1 MALVINPNQKFKEN
15 IRLTHQ
21 NKKRPTNTREAFNIA
36 RVYKNGIFQIEDK
49 TKPCLYDRCYVFSD
63 VNYINRDPA
72 EKQATLVNLAK
83 FLNFMSAD
91 FKITVANQY
100 KNMDAFI
107 DYVFSDV
114 NKDSYPMISQG
125 MQKWIEEKR
134 EEADLKNLE
143 KVMYVTVSTRAY
155 SYEEA
160 RSYFLALDVELDHMF
175 LNLQSII
182 IPLNGAQ
189 RLDIIEQFFRKEING
204 FGHNFDLEI
213 DDPLYDVMP
222 GSIESFKNFLIFNDQ
237 QYVSVLFASD
247 FAATLDDEK
256 VISSLTS
263 VPYQAFCTIDYAP
276 VDKTTLMAMLQNTN
290 LNNERAIAQEI
301 DHKRAVGQMAAGI
314 SYQKQRKKEEL
325 ESYIDQINDNNEAC
339 ILVDLMLVVTA
350 ETEEDLATRIES
362 IKHIGKKCG
371 VYLDTYNWVQLK
383 AFNTALPIGNRSVS
397 FMRAFLTSSLVALQP
412 FYAQDLVETGGT
424 LYGVNRT
431 TNHLIF
437 ANRKKLKS
445 PHGIMVGHTGSGKS
459 FIIKTTEIAQTLLST
474 NDDVIVV
481 DPQNEFHSICL
492 DFGGQYLDFRPKGD
506 LHINPMEIPEELFFD
521 KAPGSELRK
530 NTFIADVTGWVFAF
544 TQAAMKN
551 ITISQEHK
559 SFLGQC
565 VRKIY
570 DKAFDQ
576 KKLVWQ
582 PTIKDLREEI
592 CSLENTT
599 SNVSDRGILHTMYNA
614 LAEYTEGSYDMFSYP
629 SNVDIYSRF
638 VGFGLANVDS
648 DFWEPVMLTIM
659 FFLSSR
665 MEYNGKLRRATRLI
679 IDETQ
684 VVTSNEASADM
695 LLKTILTYRKFG
707 GICTMAMQNFSAS
720 LENEKLRDMFS
731 NCGYKCFLDQGG
743 MDAKNLA
750 QIQELSAIEY
760 NSLTEETPGF
770 GLMVWGKKVILF
782 NAKMDPQNP
791 LYDLFSTNFHE
802 KSEQAKV

>member
-114 NKDSYPMISQG
+114 NKDSYPIISQG

-143 KVMYVTVSTRAY
+143 KVMYITVSTRAY

-256 VISSLTS
+256 VISALTS
-263 VPYQAFCTIDYAP
+263 VPYQTFCTIDYAP

-290 LNNERAIAQEI
+290 INNERAIAQEI
-301 DHKRAVGQMAAGI
+301 DHKRAAGQMAAGI

-362 IKHIGKKCG
+362 IKHTGKECG

-521 KAPGSELRK
+521 QAPGSELRK

-576 KKLVWQ
+576 KKLV
-582 PTIKDLREEI
+582 
-592 CSLENTT
+592 
-599 SNVSDRGILHTMYNA
+599 
-614 LAEYTEGSYDMFSYP
+614 
-629 SNVDIYSRF
+629 
-638 VGFGLANVDS
+638 
-648 DFWEPVMLTIM
+648 
-659 FFLSSR
+659 
-665 MEYNGKLRRATRLI
+665 
-679 IDETQ
+679 
-684 VVTSNEASADM
+684 
-695 LLKTILTYRKFG
+695 
-707 GICTMAMQNFSAS
+707 
-720 LENEKLRDMFS
+720 
-731 NCGYKCFLDQGG
+731 
-743 MDAKNLA
+743 
-750 QIQELSAIEY
+750 
-760 NSLTEETPGF
+760 
-770 GLMVWGKKVILF
+770 
-782 NAKMDPQNP
+782 
-791 LYDLFSTNFHE
+791 
-802 KSEQAKV
+802 

>member
-114 NKDSYPMISQG
+114 NKDSYPIISQG

-182 IPLNGAQ
+182 IPLNGSQ

-222 GSIESFKNFLIFNDQ
+222 SSIESFKNFLIFNNQ
-237 QYVSVLFASD
+237 QHVSVLFASD

-290 LNNERAIAQEI
+290 INNERAIAQEI

-325 ESYIDQINDNNEAC
+325 ESYIDQTNDNNEAC

-521 KAPGSELRK
+521 QAPGSELRK

-544 TQAAMKN
+544 TKAAMKN

-570 DKAFDQ
+570 DKAFNQ
-576 KKLVWQ
+576 KKLAWQ

-614 LAEYTEGSYDMFSYP
+614 LAEYTEGAYDMFSYP
-629 SNVDIYSRF
+629 SNVDIHSRF
-638 VGFGLANVDS
+638 VGFGLANVNS

-720 LENEKLRDMFS
+720 LENKKLRDMFS

>member
-114 NKDSYPMISQG
+114 NKDSYPIISQG

-143 KVMYVTVSTRAY
+143 KVMYITVSTRAY

-290 LNNERAIAQEI
+290 INNERAIAQEI

-325 ESYIDQINDNNEAC
+325 ESYIDQTNDNNEAC

-412 FYAQDLVETGGT
+412 FYAQDLVEMGGT

-521 KAPGSELRK
+521 QAPGSELRK

-629 SNVDIYSRF
+629 SNVDIHSRF
-638 VGFGLANVDS
+638 VGFGLANVNS

-684 VVTSNEASADM
+684 VVTSNDASADM

-720 LENEKLRDMFS
+720 LENKKLRDMFS